1 MPASSSTPHTPAPQ
15 PLAPKYPGTC
25 SPPRLG
31 PSSNT
36 SLVTVL
42 TGKKLG
48 KRETQSAGVLR
59 INGAA
64 RGNIQL
70 FTGEAVGNPLT
81 QQPRSGGSWFTG
93 QRSQSWCAQPA
104 ARVSPP
110 GSGLWARLSWEES
123 TAQWAPPVPRAFVH
137 VSPFTTHSL
146 GDVDTRAPFYR
157 CDSEAQQLCSLPEV
171 PSWPCVGTVY
181 CTTFLLRLLLWP
193 VPSSQ
198 GPAHFL
204 IGQLHHSHLLAS
216 HSTPLSSSFPSV
228 ALSSAT
234 LLLPWLS
241 TASLARPRDWCP
253 PLRPPPTRPR

>member
-1 MPASSSTPHTPAPQ
+1 MPSRQ
-15 PLAPKYPGTC
+15 
-25 SPPRLG
+25 LG
-31 PSSNT
+31 C
-36 SLVTVL
+36 L
-42 TGKKLG
+42 
-48 KRETQSAGVLR
+48 LR
-59 INGAA
+59 A
-64 RGNIQL
+64 
-70 FTGEAVGNPLT
+70 
-81 QQPRSGGSWFTG
+81 
-93 QRSQSWCAQPA
+93 
-104 ARVSPP
+104 P
-110 GSGLWARLSWEES
+110 GSGLRARLSWEES

-157 CDSEAQQLCSLPEV
+157 CDSEAQRLCSLPEV